1 VISCN
6 YLGVVF
12 TRARGANRFG
22 NEFGNENVFP
32 TQNENEG

>member
-6 YLGVVF
+6 YLGVVS
-12 TRARGANRFG
+12 TRARGANK
-22 NEFGNENVFP
+22 FGNENVFP

>member
-1 VISCN
+1 
-6 YLGVVF
+6 LGVVF
-12 TRARGANRFG
+12 TRLGELNKFG